1 VPNWLDI
8 GAVVSAEVQGARR
21 CKIGR
26 QKMARIYIKA
36 IVAVD
41 MPEPKATIE
50 KQSTKERNEQ
60 LREYAAERI
69 LDALS
74 GAELNPTIQRI
85 NLSRTIKEKDSTN
98 E

>member
-1 VPNWLDI
+1 MDI
-8 GAVVSAEVQGARR
+8 GAVVSAVEQGAQRSKSR
-21 CKIGR
+21 KAK
-26 QKMARIYIKA
+26 QMARIYIKA

-41 MPEPKATIE
+41 MPEPKATLE

-60 LREYAAERI
+60 LRQFAAERI

-74 GAELNPTIQRI
+74 GAELNPSIQRI
-85 NLSRTIKEKDSTN
+85 NLSRPAKDSTN